1 MQSEPIL
8 DSKTSVSQR
17 FLNMLAS
24 VNDPAFLVVAQKAID
39 DLLSVYSDGNQ
50 QISVLRTLE
59 EELILV
65 LRFSSG
71 ERFDLANELIEL
83 IDARLRAIRVS
94 QKGSKQPAA
103 VRPSDEDMFEMEQ
116 PQLRSVA

>member
-8 DSKTSVSQR
+8 ASKTSVSQR

-83 IDARLRAIRVS
+83 IDARLRTIRVS

>member
-50 QISVLRTLE
+50 QISALRTLE

-71 ERFDLANELIEL
+71 ERFDLANELI
-83 IDARLRAIRVS
+83 DARLRTIRVS
-94 QKGSKQPAA
+94 QKGTKQPAA
-103 VRPSDEDMFEMEQ
+103 VRPSDEDMFEKEQ